1 MSHSI
6 RGYIG
11 TYASPESGG
20 IYQFTFDPETGGLSR
35 PELFYAAP
43 DSKYL
48 SLYRGLLA
56 APVRREAGA
65 GVCLIDTAGIRPQDI
80 PVLPPGFPPQDIS
93 VPAPGIPAW
102 ESITEEVPSC
112 YVTQDDRFL
121 YTANYHEGTVLIYEK
136 RGNSLSL
143 VTTIENGRGAGCHQ
157 VLLHGRFLLV
167 FCLLK
172 DRIRFFDREQNFAPA
187 GELPFPTGT
196 GPRHGVFDREHR
208 RFFAVSELSNQ
219 IFVYEVKE
227 AKSEKTE
234 KEEIAEITK
243 NKEIV
248 GNKEIV
254 ENVENAGARFLLKNC
269 YEIFENGGGQDGA
282 GNSLFGN
289 PLSGRH
295 PLSDRNPLS
304 VQTPP
309 ASAAIRLSPDEDHLY
324 VSTRFADIISVY
336 SVTGTSLTG
345 IQQTGSGG
353 EGPRDFVLTEDGRFL
368 IAVNRTKGG
377 LVCFPIDP
385 RDGTLLPACAQMP
398 VSEGVA
404 VVLEEHTNQQ
414 PVKSAH
420 TGGI

>member
-1 MSHSI
+1 MSHLI

-11 TYASPESGG
+11 TYASPDSGG

-65 GVCLIDTAGIRPQDI
+65 GICLIDTAGVRQQHVPA
-80 PVLPPGFPPQDIS
+80 PAPGSPPQDIS
-93 VPAPGIPAW
+93 IPAPGIPAW

-136 RGNSLSL
+136 RGHSLSL

-187 GELPFPTGT
+187 EELSFPTGT

-227 AKSEKTE
+227 DKPKETE
-234 KEEIAEITK
+234 KEENEE
-243 NKEIV
+243 NE

-254 ENVENAGARFLLKNC
+254 ENKGIAENAGAGFLLKNC
-269 YEIFENGGGQDGA
+269 YEIFESGGGQDSA

-295 PLSDRNPLS
+295 PLSDRNSLS
-304 VQTPP
+304 GQIPP
-309 ASAAIRLSPDEDHLY
+309 ASAAIRFSPDEDRLY

-336 SVTGTSLTG
+336 RVTGTSLTG
-345 IQQTGSGG
+345 IQQTSSGG

-385 RDGTLLPACAQMP
+385 RNGTLLPACAQMP
-398 VSEGVA
+398 ISEGVS
-404 VVLEEHTNQQ
+404 VVLETQT
-414 PVKSAH
+414 A
-420 TGGI
+420 